1 MHEMGFEPMNSK
13 RRELKS
19 RAVIWIILF
28 GATICGVI
36 HIKIIDH
43 FATHAL
49 IFLLVPFYHF

>member
-1 MHEMGFEPMNSK
+1 MGFEPMNSK